1 MMNAIS
7 TALVGLN
14 RAREDLNASAE
25 RVARGHIDVGT
36 LVDAK
41 VAAQDVKVQT
51 KNLSLM
57 LERDEEIL
65 DILA

>member
-7 TALVGLN
+7 TALAGLN

-25 RVARGHIDVGT
+25 RVSRGHIDVGT

>member
-1 MMNAIS
+1 MVSPIS
-7 TALVGLN
+7 TALAGLN
-14 RAREDLNASAE
+14 RARENLNSSAE
-25 RVARGHIDVGT
+25 KVARGNIDVDT

-41 VAAQDVKVQT
+41 VAAQDVKVQA

-57 LERDEEIL
+57 LKRDKEIL